1 MGEDNSGITRQEA
14 EIIRLRWVLGKIAK
28 RNATHE
34 RAIAAFHKCKFEA
47 REALKI
53 KLQKYSDEQYLDAE
67 MYEDGDAE
75 IRQYEK
81 EIVTTRRKHTCASG
95 QHSIEKGS
103 RAIRESAIAEGA
115 RGSAYTCLD
124 CIDQWL
130 TSIGEV
136 PK

>member
-1 MGEDNSGITRQEA
+1 MINNLEKLQE
-14 EIIRLRWVLGKIAK
+14 ENTRLRTVLERIAK

-47 REALKI
+47 KEALKI
-53 KLQKYSDEQYLDAE
+53 KLQKYSDEQYLDTE

-75 IRQYEK
+75 IRQYKK

-95 QHSIEKGS
+95 QHEIVKGS
-103 RAIRESAIAEGA
+103 RAVRESAIAEGA

-124 CIDQWL
+124 CIDKWL
-130 TSIGEV
+130 ESIGEA